1 MAQEVRLDLVAK
13 VDKAL
18 KDIEALKD
26 GIDASAK
33 ATEEAAKAT
42 EDSAKATK
50 SASKATKALGKSFK
64 GVGLAM
70 KAAGIGLV
78 MALFSKLKQ
87 VLEQNQ
93 TVMDLVSTAMNTISV
108 VFNEVSDVVTDV
120 YDSVTKSSEGFEG
133 LGKVLSN
140 VMTISLIPMK
150 AAFYGI
156 KAGILALMIAWEDS
170 FLGGGDE
177 GKIASLTE
185 SLNETKQSLLDI
197 KDEGLDAVKNIGDN
211 IAEAITEV
219 VAAVTIIVD
228 EGRKG
233 LESIDVKAA
242 FKTGGELTKLRNE
255 VKLLDADAK
264 GLMLTYQTQAELQRQ
279 IRDDESATIAQRVA
293 ANEELGRI
301 LDEQLEKETELAQ
314 KKVDLAQLESDL
326 NADNIDLQIALKDAK
341 TELIDINER
350 IIGQESEQKTNQVS
364 LNKELLESENEL
376 ALIGKTSRELALIE
390 LEIWYE
396 QKIELARKAG
406 EDTAAIEEEF
416 ALKSKELTT
425 STREQTLE
433 SLSQLSSAFSA
444 LNASKITEI
453 EEAQSKEVK
462 GIEAAQKKEVDLAKK
477 NGGDVQA
484 INDRF
489 QDIKDNLDAAAQKK
503 KDKLAKR
510 GQKIAAAQA
519 IIDTYLGAT
528 KALATLPP
536 PAGYIAAAATIVA
549 GLANVKTIFAQDVGG
564 GAGGGSVPSGGGVPS
579 IGGNLASSIP
589 AATGLG
595 DVVNSVNAQGQQPV
609 EAFVISQTVT
619 DSQEAQSYINNQR
632 TL

>member
-1 MAQEVRLDLVAK
+1 MAQEIRLDLVAK

-42 EDSAKATK
+42 EEGTKATK

-78 MALFSKLKQ
+78 MALFSKLKE

-140 VMTISLIPMK
+140 VMTISLVPMK

-177 GKIASLTE
+177 GKIAELTQSLD
-185 SLNETKQSLLDI
+185 ETKQSLIDI
-197 KDEGLDAVKNIGDN
+197 KDEGLEAVKNIGDN

-228 EGRKG
+228 EGKKG
-233 LESIDVKAA
+233 LESIDVKKA
-242 FKTGGELTKLRNE
+242 FETGGELTKLRNE

-293 ANEELGRI
+293 ANDELGRI
-301 LDEQLEKETELAQ
+301 LEEQLEQESNLAQ

-326 NADNIDLQIALKDAK
+326 NADNIDLQVALVEAK

-350 IIGQESEQKTNQVS
+350 IIGQASEQKTNQVA
-364 LNKELLESENEL
+364 LNRELLESQNEL
-376 ALIGKTSRELALIE
+376 SLIGKSNRELE
-390 LEIWYE
+390 LEELEQWYKA
-396 QKIELARKAG
+396 QLELARKSGA
-406 EDTAAIEEEF
+406 DTTAIE
-416 ALKSKELTT
+416 KS
-425 STREQTLE
+425 
-433 SLSQLSSAFSA
+433 F
-444 LNASKITEI
+444 
-453 EEAQSKEVK
+453 
-462 GIEAAQKKEVDLAKK
+462 AQKKLLIAQGERDAK
-477 NGGDVQA
+477 
-484 INDRF
+484 
-489 QDIKDNLDAAAQKK
+489 LAAASAVVGALG
-503 KDKLAKR
+503 KLAGDNKA
-510 GQKIAAAQA
+510 IAVAGAT
-519 IIDTYLGAT
+519 IDTYAAIAGQLRAFSGLPIPGYAIAQAVAT
-528 KALATLPP
+528 GLM
-536 PAGYIAAAATIVA
+536 
-549 GLANVKTIFAQDVGG
+549 GLANVKKILDTD
-564 GAGGGSVPSGGGVPS
+564 VPSGGGGGGGSVPS
-579 IGGNLASSIP
+579 IGGNLAASIP
-589 AATGLG
+589 AATGLS
-595 DVVNSVNAQGQQPV
+595 DVISTINSQGQAPV
-609 EAFVISQTVT
+609 EAFVISQDVT

>member
-1 MAQEVRLDLVAK
+1 MAQEIRLDLVAK

-18 KDIEALKD
+18 KDLEALKD

-42 EDSAKATK
+42 EEGTKATK
-50 SASKATKALGKSFK
+50 SAAKATKLLSNGFK

-70 KAAGIGLV
+70 KAAGIGIAL
-78 MALFSKLKQ
+78 ALFSKLKE

-108 VFNEVSDVVTDV
+108 VFNQVSDVVTDV
-120 YDSVTKSSEGFEG
+120 YDSVTKSSEGFDA
-133 LGKVLSN
+133 LGKVLN
-140 VMTISLIPMK
+140 GVMTISLLPIK

-177 GKIASLTE
+177 TKIAELTQSLDD
-185 SLNETKQSLLDI
+185 TKQSLIDI
-197 KDEGLDAVKNIGDN
+197 KDEGLEAVKNIGNN

-219 VAAVTIIVD
+219 VAATKIIVE
-228 EGRKG
+228 EGQKG
-233 LESIDVKAA
+233 LKAIDIKSA
-242 FKTGGELTKLRNE
+242 FETGGELTKLRNE

-293 ANEELGRI
+293 ANDELGRI
-301 LDEQLEKETELAQ
+301 LEEQLEQESNLAQ

-350 IIGQESEQKTNQVS
+350 IIGQESEQKTNQVA
-364 LNKELLESENEL
+364 LNKELLDSENEL
-376 ALIGKTSRELALIE
+376 MLIGKTTRELE
-390 LEIWYE
+390 LEELAQWYQ

-406 EDTAAIEEEF
+406 ADTTAIEQSYSDKRDAIDKKEQDQKIARAKANTMMNVQVMANGMGTISGLLKEGTAA
-416 ALKSKELTT
+416 SKAAAIAELAINTG
-425 STREQTLE
+425 LGY
-433 SLSQLSSAFSA
+433 
-444 LNASKITEI
+444 
-453 EEAQSKEVK
+453 VK
-462 GIEAAQKKEVDLAKK
+462 GLGIAQAGALGTGPMAPYTMPIFYGSQVLA
-477 NGGDVQA
+477 V
-484 INDRF
+484 
-489 QDIKDNLDAAAQKK
+489 LS
-503 KDKLAKR
+503 
-510 GQKIAAAQA
+510 AAAQA
-519 IIDTYLGAT
+519 KKIL
-528 KALATLPP
+528 
-536 PAGYIAAAATIVA
+536 
-549 GLANVKTIFAQDVGG
+549 
-564 GAGGGSVPSGGGVPS
+564 GAGGGGVTPPSLPTPPSV
-579 IGGNLASSIP
+579 GGNLAASIP

-595 DVVNSVNAQGQQPV
+595 DVISTINAQGQAPL
-609 EAFVISQTVT
+609 EAYVISQDVT

>member
-1 MAQEVRLDLVAK
+1 MAQEIRLDLVAK

-18 KDIEALKD
+18 KDLEELKD

-33 ATEEAAKAT
+33 ATKDAAKAT

-78 MALFSKLKQ
+78 MALFSKLKE

-140 VMTISLIPMK
+140 VMTISLLPMK

-197 KDEGLDAVKNIGDN
+197 KDEGLEAVKNIGDN

-228 EGRKG
+228 EGKKG

-293 ANEELGRI
+293 ANDELGRI

-326 NADNIDLQIALKDAK
+326 NADNIDLQIALKEAK

-350 IIGQESEQKTNQVS
+350 IIGQESEQMTNQVA
-364 LNKELLESENEL
+364 LGKELLESQNEL
-376 ALIGKTSRELALIE
+376 SLIGKSNRELE
-390 LEIWYE
+390 LEELEQWYKA
-396 QKIELARKAG
+396 QLELARKSGA
-406 EDTAAIEEEF
+406 DTTAIE
-416 ALKSKELTT
+416 KS
-425 STREQTLE
+425 
-433 SLSQLSSAFSA
+433 F
-444 LNASKITEI
+444 
-453 EEAQSKEVK
+453 
-462 GIEAAQKKEVDLAKK
+462 AQKKLLIAQGERDAK
-477 NGGDVQA
+477 
-484 INDRF
+484 
-489 QDIKDNLDAAAQKK
+489 LAAAGAVVGALG
-503 KDKLAKR
+503 KLAGDNKA
-510 GQKIAAAQA
+510 IAVAGAT
-519 IIDTYLGAT
+519 IDTYAAIAGQLKAFSGLPIPGYAIAQAVAT
-528 KALATLPP
+528 GL
-536 PAGYIAAAATIVA
+536 V
-549 GLANVKTIFAQDVGG
+549 GLANVKKILDTDVPGDSGG
-564 GAGGGSVPSGGGVPS
+564 GGGSVPS
-579 IGGNLASSIP
+579 IGGNLAASIP

>member
-1 MAQEVRLDLVAK
+1 MAQEIRLDLVAK

-18 KDIEALKD
+18 KDLEELKD

-33 ATEEAAKAT
+33 ATKDAAKAT
-42 EDSAKATK
+42 EDSSKATK

-78 MALFSKLKQ
+78 LALFSKLKE

-133 LGKVLSN
+133 LGKVLMG
-140 VMTISLIPMK
+140 VITLSLTPIK
-150 AAFYGI
+150 VAFYGI

-197 KDEGLDAVKNIGDN
+197 KDAAIDAAKNIGDN

-219 VAAVTIIVD
+219 VAATKIIVE
-228 EGRKG
+228 EGKKG
-233 LESIDVKAA
+233 LEAIDVKAA

-293 ANEELGRI
+293 ANDELGRI

-326 NADNIDLQIALKDAK
+326 NADNIDLQIALKEAK

-350 IIGQESEQKTNQVS
+350 IIGQESEQMTNQVA
-364 LNKELLESENEL
+364 LGKELLESQNEL
-376 ALIGKTSRELALIE
+376 SLIGKSNRELE
-390 LEIWYE
+390 LEELEQWYKA
-396 QKIELARKAG
+396 QLELARKSGA
-406 EDTAAIEEEF
+406 DT
-416 ALKSKELTT
+416 
-425 STREQTLE
+425 
-433 SLSQLSSAFSA
+433 
-444 LNASKITEI
+444 TEI
-453 EEAQSKEVK
+453 EKSF
-462 GIEAAQKKEVDLAKK
+462 AQKKLLIAQGERDAK
-477 NGGDVQA
+477 
-484 INDRF
+484 
-489 QDIKDNLDAAAQKK
+489 LAAAGAVVGALG
-503 KDKLAKR
+503 KLAGDNKA
-510 GQKIAAAQA
+510 IAVAGAT
-519 IIDTYLGAT
+519 IDTYAAIAGQLKAFSGLPIPGFAIAQAVAT
-528 KALATLPP
+528 GL
-536 PAGYIAAAATIVA
+536 V
-549 GLANVKTIFAQDVGG
+549 GLANVKKILDTDVPGG
-564 GAGGGSVPSGGGVPS
+564 GGGGGGSVPSV
-579 IGGNLASSIP
+579 GGNLAASIP

-595 DVVNSVNAQGQQPV
+595 DVVNSVNAQGQAPV